1 MNSKL
6 MLAGIGLC
14 VCAACSTPETYRI
27 KGTIEG
33 TQAGDTLR
41 VVALDAAGKDS
52 VLIKTAPVAGAFEAS
67 LEAPVP
73 DVVYLVA
80 KKQRV
85 PMFIEPAVKT
95 YEVRFDS
102 TGIST
107 TGGAL
112 QAVWQSYYSQKAGF
126 EARKDSV
133 EEVYRM
139 EAKADNLFGKMH
151 QLAVYEELEQAQK
164 NAEDS
169 VLRQNDNAVA
179 AAIVQMQ
186 VRRLLAQHALIDKMA
201 LLGANALLTTPGLAL
216 KAQQAAMDRM
226 ERENIAPDFTQN
238 DPDGKPVSLYG
249 IQAKVKILDFWAS
262 WCGPCRAETPNVRRI
277 YEKYKGDGLE
287 IISVSLDTKKDA
299 WVNAMEKDQMNWL
312 HTSDLKGWK
321 NEVAKLYGVS
331 SIPAIFVLD
340 SENHII
346 GKNLRGQ
353 ALEDAVKK
361 ALGK

>member
-1 MNSKL
+1 MESKVI
-6 MLAGIGLC
+6 LAGIALC
-14 VCAACSTPETYRI
+14 ACAACSTTETYRI
-27 KGTIEG
+27 KGTIGE

-52 VLIKTAPVAGAFEAS
+52 VLFTAAPAAGAFEAA
-67 LEAPVP
+67 LNAPVP
-73 DVVYLVA
+73 DVVYIEA
-80 KKQRV
+80 GAQRV
-85 PMFIEPAVKT
+85 PVFIEAAVKD
-95 YEVRFDS
+95 YEVRTDAAGLS
-102 TGIST
+102 VK
-107 TGGAL
+107 GGPL
-112 QAVWQSYYSQKAGF
+112 QAVWEAYRLQNASY
-126 EARKDSV
+126 EAKKDSV
-133 EEVYRM
+133 EQQYRR
-139 EAKADNLFGKMH
+139 EEKADNLFGKMH
-151 QLAVYEELEQAQK
+151 ELAVYEELEQAQK
-164 NAEDS
+164 NYEDS
-169 VLRQNDNAVA
+169 LLRQNDNAVA
-179 AAIVQMQ
+179 AVIVHQQ
-186 VRRLLAQHALIDKMA
+186 VRQLLAQHALNDKMT
-201 LLGANALLTTPGLAL
+201 LLGTNALLTTPGLAL

-299 WVNAMEKDQMNWL
+299 WVKAMEKDQMNWL